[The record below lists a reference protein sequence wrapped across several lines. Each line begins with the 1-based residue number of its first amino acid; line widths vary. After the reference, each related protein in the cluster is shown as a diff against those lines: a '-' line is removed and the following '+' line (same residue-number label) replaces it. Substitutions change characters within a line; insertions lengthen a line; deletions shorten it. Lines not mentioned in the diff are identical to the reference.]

1 MAKNTHLENLR
12 AEDKSGS
19 DWWFPLKPVLLG
31 LRKHVCYTLV
41 RFGSDEPAASVIRD
55 PEVEFWLLLS
65 QVLGK
70 GFACHASP
78 ADPFCMCLPRRPQ
91 QRRFAS

>member
-19 DWWFPLKPVLLG
+19 DWWFPLKPLLLC
-31 LRKHVCYTLV
+31 LRKDVCYTLV
-41 RFGSDEPAASVIRD
+41 RFGSDESAASVIRD

-65 QVLGK
+65 QGLGK
-70 GFACHASP
+70 GFACHTSP
-78 ADPFCMCLPRRPQ
+78 ADPFCMCLPRRPL